1 MSLLK
6 KNDTADIVV
15 DYNKEDNQRRMCQ
28 KAGVVFGSV
37 LNVSIITGKAF
48 FKAAGEELKKLPY
61 ELSKIR

>member
-6 KNDTADIVV
+6 KNDAADVIV

-48 FKAAGEELKKLPY
+48 LKAAGEELKKLPY

>member
-1 MSLLK
+1 MGLLK
-6 KNDTADIVV
+6 KNDDAEIVV
-15 DYNKEDNQRRMCQ
+15 DYGKDDNQRRMCQ

-48 FKAAGEELKKLPY
+48 LKAAGEELKKLPY

>member
-6 KNDTADIVV
+6 KNDAADVII

-48 FKAAGEELKKLPY
+48 LKAAGEELKKLPY

>member
-6 KNDTADIVV
+6 KNDTADIIV

-48 FKAAGEELKKLPY
+48 LKAAGEELKKLPY

>member
-6 KNDTADIVV
+6 KNDTADVIV

-48 FKAAGEELKKLPY
+48 LKAAGEELKKLPY

>member
-6 KNDTADIVV
+6 KNDAADIIV

-48 FKAAGEELKKLPY
+48 LKAAGEELKKLPY

>member
-6 KNDTADIVV
+6 RKESDTVV
-15 DYNKEDNQRRMCQ
+15 EYVEEDNQRRMCQ

-48 FKAAGEELKKLPY
+48 LKAAGEELKKLPY

>member
-6 KNDTADIVV
+6 KNDTTDIIV

-48 FKAAGEELKKLPY
+48 LKAAGEELKKLPY

>member
-6 KNDTADIVV
+6 KNDAADVII

-48 FKAAGEELKKLPY
+48 LKAAGEELKKLPY
-61 ELSKIR
+61 ELAKIR